1 MQLLQTIRHIAQ
13 GPGQMQDL
21 AEEEAHQLFSAMLD
35 SGLND
40 LELGAL
46 LIALRM
52 KGESTGELL
61 GFHRAMSERLYVLQL
76 PDTANRPLVIPAY
89 GGARTE
95 ANLLPLVGLLLRRL
109 GIPVVFHGMLEG
121 SGRAASVYILR
132 EFGIL
137 PSASLAQAQSALE
150 QDHIAFVPDALLCPG
165 LAALLALRNRLG
177 VRNSAHLV
185 AKLLDP
191 FNGSGVVMA
200 SSSSAETLERMGAC
214 VTEAGTPA
222 ILLAST
228 EGEPFANPQRRPRI
242 EYFDQGERR
251 VLFEEEAGPVKALAA
266 GPSAIDPQA
275 TAEWMRQALEGE
287 ASIPHPLVNQ
297 LACCLYGC
305 GYTDD
310 MNQAKAIAAVEAGG
324 LSPSGPRSGA
334 KPRAARPAAR

>member
-1 MQLLQTIRHIAQ
+1 MQLLQTIKHLAQ
-13 GPGQMQDL
+13 GPGQVQDL
-21 AEEEAHQLFSAMLD
+21 SEDEAYQLFSAMLD

-52 KGESTGELL
+52 KGESAGELL
-61 GFHRAMSERLYVLQL
+61 GFNRAMTERLYPLQI
-76 PDTANRPLVIPAY
+76 PDAANRPLVIPAY
-89 GGARTE
+89 GGARSE

-121 SGRAASVYILR
+121 SGRAASLYILR

-150 QDHIAFVPDALLCPG
+150 QENVAFVPDALLCPG

-177 VRNSAHLV
+177 VRNSAHVV

-191 FNGSGVVMA
+191 LNGSGVVMA
-200 SSSSAETLERMGAC
+200 SSSSEQTLERMGTCIMETGAR
-214 VTEAGTPA
+214 A
-222 ILLAST
+222 IVLAST

-251 VLFEEEAGPVKALAA
+251 VLFEEEAAPVKALAA
-266 GPSAIDPQA
+266 GPAGIDPA
-275 TAEWMRQALEGE
+275 STAQWIRQALDGE
-287 ASIPHPLVNQ
+287 VPIPYPLVNQ
-297 LACCLYGC
+297 LACCLYAC

-324 LSPSGPRSGA
+324 LSAGGLRSGT
-334 KPRAARPAAR
+334 KARPARAALR